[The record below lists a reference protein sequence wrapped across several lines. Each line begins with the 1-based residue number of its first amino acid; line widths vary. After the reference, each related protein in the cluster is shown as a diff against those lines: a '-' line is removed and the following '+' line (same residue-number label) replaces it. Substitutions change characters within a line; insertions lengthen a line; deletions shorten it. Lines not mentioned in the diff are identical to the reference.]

1 MKKKTNLRKKIVG
14 ISLGQAIS
22 NYNNQMITLYE
33 APIPLNEASFRQPD
47 FLKLPKL
54 ITLPV

>member
-22 NYNNQMITLYE
+22 DYNNQKITLYE
-33 APIPLNEASFRQPD
+33 LPFPLNEDSLRKRD
-47 FLKLPKL
+47 LVKLPKM
-54 ITLPV
+54 ITLSD

>member
-1 MKKKTNLRKKIVG
+1 MTSWDNF
-14 ISLGQAIS
+14 GQAIS

-54 ITLPV
+54 ITLPD